1 MVGGLRIGDYFPGNF
16 RRAEL
21 RGSGADFGF
30 AAYHAGTGAQGMRV
44 RDILDIDFFIIF
56 AAIILSVFG
65 VLFIYSSGVTSTG
78 NQASQEYIRQIIW
91 AAAGIILALALA
103 LFDYKKLREWSPWL
117 YLATLALLVYTCLF
131 GRTVNGARA
140 WLGFGAFG
148 IQPSEFA
155 KLAVIVVLARWLDD
169 TKRNPA
175 AFSRFIVSCLIIF
188 VPMGLVLIQPDFGT
202 SLVFIPILLIMTFTA
217 GVSLRYVLFMG
228 TCILLTVIMMV
239 LPLWQNYILRRP
251 LPLLLIITN
260 PRLIAVVALA
270 LSVIAGIAVF
280 GYVRYRKRYFFW
292 IAYGVAIAVLSL
304 GVSFMARKVLKDY
317 QIMRLIVFLDPNIDP
332 RGAGWN
338 IIQSVTAIGS
348 GGLTGKGFLQGTQSH
363 YRFLP
368 EQSTDFIFS
377 IFSEE
382 TGFVGGFLIFAL
394 FLLICL
400 RLLRIMKTT
409 ADTFGSYIC
418 AGIAGMYS
426 FHFMINVGMTMGIMP
441 ITGIPLLF
449 MSYGGSALISAM
461 MGIGLA
467 LSIHVRRYNR

>member
-1 MVGGLRIGDYFPGNF
+1 MKI
-16 RRAEL
+16 
-21 RGSGADFGF
+21 
-30 AAYHAGTGAQGMRV
+30 
-44 RDILDIDFFIIF
+44 RDILEIDFFILS
-56 AAIILSVFG
+56 AAFILSIFG
-65 VLFIYSSGVTSTG
+65 VLFIYSSGITSLG
-78 NQASQEYIRQIIW
+78 NQASREYVRQIIW
-91 AAAGIILALALA
+91 AGAGLVLALALA
-103 LFDYKKLREWSPWL
+103 LFDYKKLREFSVYL
-117 YLATLALLVYTCLF
+117 YLATLALLVYTCVF

-155 KLAVIVVLARWLDD
+155 KITTIVFLARYLDD
-169 TKRNPA
+169 TKRRPLV
-175 AFSRFIVSCLIIF
+175 FSRFIISCFIVF
-188 VPMGLVLIQPDFGT
+188 VPMALILIQPDFGT
-202 SLVFIPILLIMTFTA
+202 SLVFIPILLVMTFMA
-217 GVSLRYVLFMG
+217 GVSIRYVLFSGACLM
-228 TCILLTVIMMV
+228 LTTVLMV
-239 LPLWQNYILRRP
+239 LPLWQSYIFRKP
-251 LPLLLIITN
+251 LPALLIITN
-260 PRLIAVVALA
+260 PRLIAVVVLA
-270 LSVIAGIAVF
+270 LSVIAGIAIF
-280 GYVRYRKRYFFW
+280 GYKKYRKYYFFW
-292 IAYGVAIAVLSL
+292 IAYSVAIIVLSMGASYL
-304 GVSFMARKVLKDY
+304 ARKVLKDY
-317 QIMRLIVFLDPNIDP
+317 QIMRLIVFLDPNVDP

-382 TGFVGGFLIFAL
+382 TGLVGGILLFAL

-409 ADTFGSYIC
+409 ADSFGSYIC
-418 AGIAGMYS
+418 AGIAGVYG
-426 FHFMINVGMTMGIMP
+426 FHFLINVGMTMGIMP

-449 MSYGGSALISAM
+449 VSYGGSALLSAM